1 MSDVTYDPTQQMSV
15 PTDQAR
21 VTTNSAPAPKFDT
34 RTQAMIDEIKRLYP
48 ELAFFFD
55 DEMNGFGTDVRDLLI
70 KAVQQGYTNERVKT
84 EYKQTKYYIE
94 TTDAAKLFDAK
105 TKAEQ
110 QDDIDVISAEITA
123 SYGDLFDFEG
133 GDKIAAQIAR
143 TAARLGMSTT
153 GQRFKSFVNAE
164 ALRMKPGGIQSPTLT
179 TTGADKIRNTLRE
192 YGYIPSEDEINA
204 VLTGTADRKGI
215 VLNEA
220 ALVER
225 AKASAKALYP
235 HLSQQLDAGLSLD
248 DLFKNYRQYA
258 SSILELDPN
267 GIDFVKDPKWSRAFG
282 NSQTGPLS
290 LSDWERELK
299 TNKDYGWQYTNQANQ
314 QVSSVVST
322 LERAFGLVR

>member
-1 MSDVTYDPTQQMSV
+1 MSDVTYDPTQQMTV
-15 PTDQAR
+15 PTQQAR
-21 VTTNSAPAPKFDT
+21 VTTNTGAAPKYDA
-34 RTQAMIDEIKRLYP
+34 RTEAMIEQIKQFYP

-55 DEMNGFGTDVRDLLI
+55 DDMNGFGTDVRDLLI
-70 KAVQQGYTNERVKT
+70 RAVQMGYTNERVKT
-84 EYKQTKYYIE
+84 EYKQTQYYRE

-110 QDDIDVISAEITA
+110 QDDVDAIAAEINA

-133 GDKIAAQIAR
+133 GDKIAAQVAR
-143 TAARLGMSTT
+143 TAARLGMPTT
-153 GQRFKSFVNAE
+153 GSRFKQFVYAE
-164 ALRMKPGGIQSPTLT
+164 SLRLKPGGIKAPTLT
-179 TTGADKIRNTLRE
+179 TGGADKIRATLRE
-192 YGYIPSEDEINA
+192 YGYIPSEDEINS
-204 VLTGTADRKGI
+204 VLTGTADRKG
-215 VLNEA
+215 VTLNEA

-248 DLFKNYRQYA
+248 DLFKNYRTYA

-267 GIDFVKDPKWSRAFG
+267 NIDFVKDPKWARAFG
-282 NSQTGPLS
+282 TSQNGPMS

-299 TNKDYGWQYTNQANQ
+299 TNKDYGWQFTNQANQ